1 MVVRDMEPPSPT
13 ANGRIVEEP
22 GGGTLEVWALDPS
35 EEVLHTL
42 LRDLFT
48 NHWRDI
54 TFGPLVQG
62 AAYELR
68 APDKPRTITLLDGYL
83 TVDWGGTHFHLCIG
97 QTRGHPDSPTDP
109 VLAQHRRT
117 HRAELYRH
125 INRDGTPDSWGLRLF
140 NGKGEQQIT
149 VLFPNPFL
157 TEDLSFAD
165 QPDWTRLHLWDYV
178 RETYLGMP
186 PDDRDRSGR
195 RMVHP

>member
-1 MVVRDMEPPSPT
+1 VKDMEPPSPS

-22 GGGTLEVWALDPS
+22 GVGTLEVWALEPS

-68 APDKPRTITLLDGYL
+68 APGEPRKITLLDGYL

-109 VLAQHRRT
+109 LLARHRRT
-117 HRAELYRH
+117 HRAELYRR
-125 INRDGTPDSWGLRLF
+125 INRDGTPDTWGLRLF

-157 TEDLSFAD
+157 TEDLAFAD
-165 QPDWTRLHLWDYV
+165 QPDWTRLHLWDHV

>member
-1 MVVRDMEPPSPT
+1 M
-13 ANGRIVEEP
+13 
-22 GGGTLEVWALDPS
+22 LEVWALEPS

-68 APDKPRTITLLDGYL
+68 APGEPTKITLLDGYL

-97 QTRGHPDSPTDP
+97 QTCGHPDSPTDSL
-109 VLAQHRRT
+109 LAEHRRT
-117 HRAELYRH
+117 QRAELYRR
-125 INRDGTPDSWGLRLF
+125 INRDGTPDTCVLRIF
-140 NGKGEQQIT
+140 NGKGDQQIT

-157 TEDLSFAD
+157 TEDLTFAD
-165 QPDWTRLHLWDYV
+165 QPDGHGC
-178 RETYLGMP
+178 TYGTMFGRPTWACLRTIVIGLGDGWCIHSP
-186 PDDRDRSGR
+186 A
-195 RMVHP
+195 